1 MSILTANGLAKS
13 YGAQDVFWDVSLRI
27 GRGDKVALIGPNG
40 HGKSTLLQLLAGL
53 DTPTAGR
60 VHRARGLRIGWL
72 PQHPDLPGERTLYD
86 EMLTV
91 FADLQTQQAELRELE
106 RAMADPARREGVL
119 ARYGQAQTRFEMA
132 GGYTYESRIR
142 RVLGGLGFR
151 EEEHQLPISHLSGGQ
166 KTRALLARLLLEEP
180 DLLLLDEPTNYL
192 DLAALEWLEGYLVE
206 WPGSLVVVAHD
217 RYFLDRVVS
226 RVWELAFGRLEE
238 YPGNYSRYVELRA
251 ERMARRLTEY
261 QAQQEHIQ
269 KTEEFIRRYKAG
281 QRHREARGRQKRL
294 DRLERL
300 EQPRELRTMRLS
312 MPVAPRS
319 GDLVLATSKLVV
331 GHRTDDGDLRL
342 FSCPDL
348 DLRRGERAALIGPNA
363 SGKTTLIH
371 TILGHLP
378 PLAGEVRLGASLRVG
393 YLAQAVG
400 DDGLDSKRTI
410 LDEILDVEN
419 LPLEKAR
426 GFLGRFLFS
435 GDEVFKP
442 IGDLSGG
449 ERMRV
454 ALAKLTLTKPNFL
467 VLDEPTTHLDIAS
480 QEVLQEVL
488 SEFDGTILFVSH
500 DRYLIEAL
508 ATQVWA
514 IEGPALSRACPELV
528 LSPALSEVEGEVEG
542 QSRRV
547 EGGTLHV
554 HRGRYSEYIAEGAKR
569 EKSGERGEPALSK
582 VEGSRGL
589 SRAQSRDREEKRRG
603 EERLEKRER
612 ERQVRRRAEL
622 EDAIAGL
629 ENRLAA
635 LAGELTAASAAQDV
649 ARLTGLGTEYAQ
661 VEEELHRLVAEWEG
675 LGVG

>member
-1 MSILTANGLAKS
+1 MTILTANGLAKS
-13 YGAQDVFWDVSLRI
+13 YGAQDVFWDVSLQI

-40 HGKSTLLQLLAGL
+40 HGKSTLLRLLVGL

-60 VHRARGLRIGWL
+60 VHRARGLRIGYL
-72 PQHPDLPGERTLYD
+72 PQHPDLAGERTLYD

-91 FADLQTQQAELRELE
+91 FADLQAQQAELRELE
-106 RAMADPARREGVL
+106 RAMADPARREWTL
-119 ARYGQAQTRFEMA
+119 ARYDQVQTRFEMA

-151 EEEHQLPISHLSGGQ
+151 EEEHQRPISHLSGGQ

-192 DLAALEWLEGYLVE
+192 DLAALEWLEGYLIE

-238 YPGNYSRYVELRA
+238 YPGNYSRYVELQA
-251 ERMARRLTEY
+251 ERMARRLAEY

-300 EQPRELRTMRLS
+300 QRPRELRTMRLS
-312 MPVAPRS
+312 MQAASRS
-319 GDLVLATSKLVV
+319 GDLVLTSRELVV
-331 GHRTDDGDLRL
+331 GYHTDDGDLPL

-363 SGKTTLIH
+363 SGKTTLVR
-371 TILGHLP
+371 TILGQLP

-393 YLAQAVG
+393 YLPQAVG
-400 DDGLDSKRTI
+400 DDGLDPGGSLFKRTI

-454 ALAKLTLTKPNFL
+454 ALARLTLTRPNFL

-480 QEVLQEVL
+480 QEVLQEVIL
-488 SEFDGTILFVSH
+488 EFDGTILFVSH

-514 IEGPALSRACPELV
+514 IEGPALSP
-528 LSPALSEVEGEVEG
+528 VEGA
-542 QSRRV
+542 S
-547 EGGTLHV
+547 LHV
-554 HRGRYSEYIAEGAKR
+554 HRGRYSEYIAERADRR
-569 EKSGERGEPALSK
+569 EESGERGEP
-582 VEGSRGL
+582 RGP
-589 SRAQSRDREEKRRG
+589 EEKRRG
-603 EERLEKRER
+603 EERSEIRER
-612 ERQVRRRAEL
+612 ERRARRMAEL

-635 LAGELTAASAAQDV
+635 LAGDLTAASAAQDV
-649 ARLTGLGTEYAQ
+649 ARLTELGAEYVQ
-661 VEEELHRLVAEWEG
+661 VEEELRRLVAEWG
-675 LGVG
+675 DLGAG

>member
-1 MSILTANGLAKS
+1 MSILTANGLAKA
-13 YGAQDVFWDVSLRI
+13 YGAQDVFWDVSLQI

-60 VHRARGLRIGWL
+60 VHRARGLHIGWL

-91 FADLQTQQAELRELE
+91 FADLQAQQAELRDLE
-106 RAMADPARREGVL
+106 RAMADPARREGAL

-192 DLAALEWLEGYLVE
+192 DLAALEWLEGYLIE

-217 RYFLDRVVS
+217 RYFLDKVVS
-226 RVWELAFGRLEE
+226 RLWELAFGRLEE
-238 YPGNYSRYVELRA
+238 YAGNYSRYVELRA
-251 ERMARRLTEY
+251 RRMARRLAEY

-269 KTEEFIRRYKAG
+269 KTEEFIHRYKAG
-281 QRHREARGRQKRL
+281 QRHSEARGRQKRL

-300 EQPRELRTMRLS
+300 ERPRELRTMRLS

-319 GDLVLATSKLVV
+319 GDMVLATSELAV

-371 TILGHLP
+371 TVLGHLP
-378 PLAGEVRLGASLRVG
+378 PLAGKVRLGASLRIG
-393 YLAQAVG
+393 YLPQAVG

-480 QEVLQEVL
+480 QEVLQKVL

-514 IEGPALSRACPELV
+514 IEGPAPSRACPE
-528 LSPALSEVEGEVEG
+528 

-547 EGGTLHV
+547 ERGTLHV
-554 HRGRYSEYIAEGAKR
+554 HRGRYSEYIAEKAKR

-582 VEGSRGL
+582 VEGSEGL
-589 SRAQSRDREEKRRG
+589 SRAGSRDREEKRRR
-603 EERLEKRER
+603 EERSERRER
-612 ERQVRRRAEL
+612 EQQVRRRAEL

-635 LAGELTAASAAQDV
+635 LAGELTAASAVQDV

-661 VEEELHRLVAEWEG
+661 VEEELHRLVAEWED
-675 LGVG
+675 LGAG

>member
-1 MSILTANGLAKS
+1 MTILTANDLAKS
-13 YGAQDVFWDVSLRI
+13 YGAQDVFWDVSLQI
-27 GRGDKVALIGPNG
+27 SRGDKVALIGPNG
-40 HGKSTLLQLLAGL
+40 HGKSTLLRLLAGL

-72 PQHPDLPGERTLYD
+72 PQHPDLPGECTLYD

-91 FADLQTQQAELRELE
+91 FADLQAQQAELRELE
-106 RAMADPARREGVL
+106 QAMAGPAQREWTL
-119 ARYGQAQTRFEMA
+119 ARYGQVQTRFDMA

-142 RVLGGLGFR
+142 RVLGGLGFQ
-151 EEEHQLPISHLSGGQ
+151 EEEHQRPISHLSGGQ

-192 DLAALEWLEGYLVE
+192 DLDALEWLEGYLIE
-206 WPGSLVVVAHD
+206 WAGSLVVVAHD
-217 RYFLDRVVS
+217 RYFLDKVVS
-226 RVWELAFGRLEE
+226 RVWELAFGWLEE

-251 ERMARRLTEY
+251 ERMARRLAEY
-261 QAQQEHIQ
+261 QTQQEHIQ

-281 QRHREARGRQKRL
+281 QRHKEARGRQKRL
-294 DRLERL
+294 ERLERL
-300 EQPRELRTMRLS
+300 ERPRELRTMRLS
-312 MPVAPRS
+312 MPAASRS
-319 GDLVLATSKLVV
+319 GDLVLTTRELVV
-331 GHRTDDGDLRL
+331 GHHIGDGDLRL

-348 DLRRGERAALIGPNA
+348 DLRRGEGAALIGPNA
-363 SGKTTLIH
+363 SGKTTLVR
-371 TILGHLP
+371 TILGQLP
-378 PLAGEVRLGASLRVG
+378 PLVGEVRLGASLRVG

-400 DDGLDSKRTI
+400 EDGLDQKRTI

-442 IGDLSGG
+442 ISELSGG

-454 ALAKLTLTKPNFL
+454 ALAKLTLTRPNFL

-514 IEGPALSRACPELV
+514 IEGDS
-528 LSPALSEVEGEVEG
+528 
-542 QSRRV
+542 
-547 EGGTLHV
+547 LHV
-554 HRGRYSEYIAEGAKR
+554 HQGRYSEYIAERAR
-569 EKSGERGEPALSK
+569 RSGEGPE
-582 VEGSRGL
+582 E
-589 SRAQSRDREEKRRG
+589 RAESGGREEKRRR
-603 EERLEKRER
+603 EERSERRER
-612 ERQVRRRAEL
+612 ERRARRMVEL
-622 EDAIAGL
+622 EDAIAAL

-635 LAGELTAASAAQDV
+635 LAGDLTAASAAQDV
-649 ARLTGLGTEYAQ
+649 ARLTDLGTEYAQ
-661 VEEELHRLVAEWEG
+661 VEEKLRRLVAEWED
-675 LGVG
+675 LGAG

>member
-1 MSILTANGLAKS
+1 MSILTASDLAKS
-13 YGAQDVFWDVSLRI
+13 YGAQDVFWDVSLQI
-27 GRGDKVALIGPNG
+27 GWGDKVALIGPNG
-40 HGKSTLLQLLAGL
+40 HGKSTLLRLLAGL

-72 PQHPDLPGERTLYD
+72 PQHPDLPGEGTLYD

-91 FADLQTQQAELRELE
+91 FADLQAQQAELRELE
-106 RAMADPARREGVL
+106 RAMADPARREGAL

-151 EEEHQLPISHLSGGQ
+151 EEEHQFPILRLSGGQ

-192 DLAALEWLEGYLVE
+192 DLDALEWLEGYLIE
-206 WPGSLVVVAHD
+206 WLGSLVVVAHD
-217 RYFLDRVVS
+217 RYFLDKVVS

-269 KTEEFIRRYKAG
+269 RTEEFIRRYKAG
-281 QRHREARGRQKRL
+281 QRHREAHGRQKRL

-300 EQPRELRTMRLS
+300 ERPRELQTMRLS

-319 GDLVLATSKLVV
+319 GDMVLATSELVV

-342 FSCPDL
+342 CSCPDL

-363 SGKTTLIH
+363 SGKTTLVR

-393 YLAQAVG
+393 YLPQAVG
-400 DDGLDSKRTI
+400 DDGLDPKRTI

-514 IEGPALSRACPELV
+514 IEGPALSRACPE
-528 LSPALSEVEGEVEG
+528 
-542 QSRRV
+542 QSRGV

-554 HRGRYSEYIAEGAKR
+554 HRGKYSEYIAERAKR

-582 VEGSRGL
+582 IEG
-589 SRAQSRDREEKRRG
+589 SRDREEKRQG
-603 EERLEKRER
+603 EERLERRER
-612 ERQVRRRAEL
+612 ERRAQRMAEL

-661 VEEELHRLVAEWEG
+661 VEEELRRLVAEWED
-675 LGVG
+675 LGAG

>member
-13 YGAQDVFWDVSLRI
+13 YGDQDVFWNVSLQI

-40 HGKSTLLQLLAGL
+40 HGKSTLLQLLVGL

-60 VHRARGLRIGWL
+60 IHRARGLRIGYL
-72 PQHPDLPGERTLYD
+72 PQHPGLPGGHTLYD
-86 EMLTV
+86 EMLAV
-91 FADLQTQQAELRELE
+91 FTDLQAQQTELRELE
-106 RAMADPARREGVL
+106 RAMADPARREHVL
-119 ARYGQAQTRFEMA
+119 TRYGQVQTRFELD

-151 EEEHQLPISHLSGGQ
+151 EEEHQRPISHLSGGQ
-166 KTRALLARLLLEEP
+166 KTRALLSRLLLEKP

-192 DLAALEWLEGYLVE
+192 DLAALEWLEGYLIE

-217 RYFLDRVVS
+217 RYFLDKVVG
-226 RVWELAFGRLEE
+226 RVWELAFGQLEE

-251 ERMARRLTEY
+251 ERMARRLAEY
-261 QAQQEHIQ
+261 EAQQEHIQ

-281 QRHREARGRQKRL
+281 QRHKEARGRQKRL
-294 DRLERL
+294 DQLERL
-300 EQPRELRTMRLS
+300 ERPRELRTMRLS
-312 MPVAPRS
+312 MPTASRS
-319 GDLVLATSKLVV
+319 GDLVLTTNKLVV

-342 FSCPDL
+342 FTCPDL

-363 SGKTTLIH
+363 SGKTTLVH
-371 TILGHLP
+371 TILEQLP

-400 DDGLDSKRTI
+400 DDGLDPKRTI

-442 IGDLSGG
+442 IGHLSGG

-454 ALAKLTLTKPNFL
+454 ALAKLTLTRPNFL

-480 QEVLQEVL
+480 QEMLQEVL

-514 IEGPALSRACPELV
+514 IEGKLLY
-528 LSPALSEVEGEVEG
+528 
-542 QSRRV
+542 
-547 EGGTLHV
+547 V
-554 HRGRYSEYIAEGAKR
+554 HQGRYSEYIAERAKR
-569 EKSGERGEPALSK
+569 AAGESEEREEPKS
-582 VEGSRGL
+582 L
-589 SRAQSRDREEKRRG
+589 SRAGSREREEKQR
-603 EERLEKRER
+603 EEHSERRER
-612 ERQVRRRAEL
+612 ERRARRTTEL
-622 EDAIAGL
+622 EDAIAVL

-635 LAGELTAASAAQDV
+635 LAGDLTAASAAQDV
-649 ARLTGLGTEYAQ
+649 ARLTELGTEYSQ
-661 VEEELHRLVAEWEG
+661 VEEELRRLVTEWED
-675 LGVG
+675 LGAR

>member
-1 MSILTANGLAKS
+1 MSILTASDLAKS
-13 YGAQDVFWDVSLRI
+13 YGAQDVFWDVSLQI

-40 HGKSTLLQLLAGL
+40 HGKSTLLRLLAGL

-60 VHRARGLRIGWL
+60 VHQARGLRIGWL
-72 PQHPDLPGERTLYD
+72 PQHPDLPGERSLYE

-91 FADLQTQQAELRELE
+91 FADLQAQQAELRELE
-106 RAMADPARREGVL
+106 RAMADPARREDAL

-151 EEEHQLPISHLSGGQ
+151 EEEHQFPISRLSGGQ
-166 KTRALLARLLLEEP
+166 KTRALLARLLLEGP

-192 DLAALEWLEGYLVE
+192 DLSALEWLEGYLIE

-217 RYFLDRVVS
+217 RYFLDKVVS

-238 YPGNYSRYVELRA
+238 YPGNYSRYVELRS

-281 QRHREARGRQKRL
+281 QRHKEARGRQKRL

-300 EQPRELRTMRLS
+300 ERPRELQTMRLS

-319 GDLVLATSKLVV
+319 GDLVLTTSELVV
-331 GHRTDDGDLRL
+331 GHHTDDGDLRL

-348 DLRRGERAALIGPNA
+348 NLRRGERAALIGPNA
-363 SGKTTLIH
+363 SGKTTFIRI
-371 TILGHLP
+371 ILGQLP
-378 PLAGEVRLGASLRVG
+378 PLAGEVRLGASLRIG

-400 DDGLDSKRTI
+400 ANGLDSKRAI

-514 IEGPALSRACPELV
+514 IEGPALSRACLEQ
-528 LSPALSEVEGEVEG
+528 G
-542 QSRRV
+542 RRV

-554 HRGRYSEYIAEGAKR
+554 HRGRYSEYIAEKARR

-582 VEGSRGL
+582 VEGSR
-589 SRAQSRDREEKRRG
+589 DREEKRRS
-603 EERLEKRER
+603 EERSERRER

-661 VEEELHRLVAEWEG
+661 VEEELHRLVAQWED
-675 LGVG
+675 LGAG

>member
-1 MSILTANGLAKS
+1 MSLLTANGLAKS
-13 YGAQDVFWDVSLRI
+13 YGAQDVFWDVSLQI

-40 HGKSTLLQLLAGL
+40 HGKSTLLRLLAGL

-60 VHRARGLRIGWL
+60 VHRARGLHIGWL
-72 PQHPDLPGERTLYD
+72 PQHPDLSGERSLYG

-91 FADLQTQQAELRELE
+91 FADLQAQQAKLRELE
-106 RAMADPARREGVL
+106 QAMADPARRERVL
-119 ARYGQAQTRFEMA
+119 ARYGQAQVRFEMA
-132 GGYTYESRIR
+132 GGYTYESHIR

-151 EEEHQLPISHLSGGQ
+151 EEEHQRPISHLSGGQ

-192 DLAALEWLEGYLVE
+192 DLSALEWLEGYLVE

-226 RVWELAFGRLEE
+226 RVWELASGRLEK
-238 YPGNYSRYVELRA
+238 YPGNYSQYVELRA
-251 ERMARRLTEY
+251 ERIARRLAEY

-269 KTEEFIRRYKAG
+269 KTEDFIRRYKAG
-281 QRHREARGRQKRL
+281 QRHKEARGRQKRL

-300 EQPRELRTMRLS
+300 ERPRELRTMRLS
-312 MPVAPRS
+312 VQPASRS
-319 GDLVLATSKLVV
+319 GDLVLATSQLV
-331 GHRTDDGDLRL
+331 GGYHTDDGDLRL
-342 FSCPDL
+342 CSCPDL

-363 SGKTTLIH
+363 SGKTTLVR
-371 TILGHLP
+371 TILGQLS

-400 DDGLDSKRTI
+400 DDGLDPERTI
-410 LDEILDVEN
+410 LDEILDVED
-419 LPLEKAR
+419 LPLEEAR
-426 GFLGRFLFS
+426 GLLGRFLFS
-435 GDEVFKP
+435 GDEVFKR

-454 ALAKLTLTKPNFL
+454 ALAKLTLTRPNFL

-480 QEVLQEVL
+480 QEVLQEVV

-514 IEGPALSRACPELV
+514 IEGPAV
-528 LSPALSEVEGEVEG
+528 LSPVEGPVPSSVEG
-542 QSRRV
+542 PVLSRTRPEQSRGG

-554 HRGRYSEYIAEGAKR
+554 YRGRYSEYIAERAKR
-569 EKSGERGEPALSK
+569 EELGGKEPRSRQIRGPAAERS
-582 VEGSRGL
+582 
-589 SRAQSRDREEKRRG
+589 
-603 EERLEKRER
+603 ERRER
-612 ERQVRRRAEL
+612 ERRARRMAEL
-622 EDAIAGL
+622 EDAIVGL

-635 LAGELTAASAAQDV
+635 LTGDLTAASAAQDV
-649 ARLTGLGTEYAQ
+649 ARLTELGTEYAQ
-661 VEEELHRLVAEWEG
+661 VEEELRCLVDEWED
-675 LGVG
+675 LGASDGE

>member
-1 MSILTANGLAKS
+1 
-13 YGAQDVFWDVSLRI
+13 
-27 GRGDKVALIGPNG
+27 
-40 HGKSTLLQLLAGL
+40 
-53 DTPTAGR
+53 
-60 VHRARGLRIGWL
+60 
-72 PQHPDLPGERTLYD
+72 
-86 EMLTV
+86 
-91 FADLQTQQAELRELE
+91 
-106 RAMADPARREGVL
+106 
-119 ARYGQAQTRFEMA
+119 
-132 GGYTYESRIR
+132 
-142 RVLGGLGFR
+142 
-151 EEEHQLPISHLSGGQ
+151 
-166 KTRALLARLLLEEP
+166 
-180 DLLLLDEPTNYL
+180 
-192 DLAALEWLEGYLVE
+192 
-206 WPGSLVVVAHD
+206 
-217 RYFLDRVVS
+217 
-226 RVWELAFGRLEE
+226 
-238 YPGNYSRYVELRA
+238 
-251 ERMARRLTEY
+251 
-261 QAQQEHIQ
+261 
-269 KTEEFIRRYKAG
+269 
-281 QRHREARGRQKRL
+281 
-294 DRLERL
+294 
-300 EQPRELRTMRLS
+300 

-319 GDLVLATSKLVV
+319 GDMVLATSELVV

-342 FSCPDL
+342 CSCPDL

-363 SGKTTLIH
+363 SGKTTLVR

-393 YLAQAVG
+393 YLPQAVG
-400 DDGLDSKRTI
+400 DDGLDPKRTI

-435 GDEVFKP
+435 GDEVFKLT
-442 IGDLSGG
+442 GDLSGG

-514 IEGPALSRACPELV
+514 IEGPALSRACPE
-528 LSPALSEVEGEVEG
+528 
-542 QSRRV
+542 QSRGV

-554 HRGRYSEYIAEGAKR
+554 HRGKYSEYIAERAKR

-582 VEGSRGL
+582 IEG
-589 SRAQSRDREEKRRG
+589 SRDREEKRQG
-603 EERLEKRER
+603 EERLERRER
-612 ERQVRRRAEL
+612 ERRAQRMAEL

-661 VEEELHRLVAEWEG
+661 VEEELRRLVAEWEY
-675 LGVG
+675 LGAG

>member
-1 MSILTANGLAKS
+1 
-13 YGAQDVFWDVSLRI
+13 
-27 GRGDKVALIGPNG
+27 
-40 HGKSTLLQLLAGL
+40 
-53 DTPTAGR
+53 
-60 VHRARGLRIGWL
+60 
-72 PQHPDLPGERTLYD
+72 
-86 EMLTV
+86 MLTV
-91 FADLQTQQAELRELE
+91 FADLQAQQAELRDLE
-106 RAMADPARREGVL
+106 RAMADPAQREGAL

-151 EEEHQLPISHLSGGQ
+151 GEEHQYPISHLSGGQ

-192 DLAALEWLEGYLVE
+192 DLAALEWLEGYLIE

-217 RYFLDRVVS
+217 RYFLNRVVR

-300 EQPRELRTMRLS
+300 ERPRELRTMRLS
-312 MPVAPRS
+312 MQAASRS
-319 GDLVLATSKLVV
+319 GDMVLATSELVI
-331 GHRTDDGDLRL
+331 GHRTDDGVLCL
-342 FSCPDL
+342 CSCPDL

-363 SGKTTLIH
+363 SGKTTLIR
-371 TILGHLP
+371 TILGQLP

-426 GFLGRFLFS
+426 SFLGRFLFT
-435 GDEVFKP
+435 GDEAFKG

-454 ALAKLTLTKPNFL
+454 ALAKLTLARPNFL

-528 LSPALSEVEGEVEG
+528 LSPALSKVEGEVEG
-542 QSRRV
+542 HSRRV

-554 HRGRYSEYIAEGAKR
+554 HRGKYSEYVAEKAKR

-589 SRAQSRDREEKRRG
+589 SRAQSRDREEKRRS
-603 EERLEKRER
+603 EERSERRER
-612 ERQVRRRAEL
+612 ERRARRMAEL

-635 LAGELTAASAAQDV
+635 LAGDLTAASVAQDV

-661 VEEELHRLVAEWEG
+661 VEEELRRLVTEWEN
-675 LGVG
+675 LGTG

>member
-1 MSILTANGLAKS
+1 MSLLTADSLAKS
-13 YGAQDVFWDVSLRI
+13 YGAQDVFWDVSLQI
-27 GRGDKVALIGPNG
+27 SRGDKVALIGPNG

-60 VHRARGLRIGWL
+60 VHQARGLRIGYL

-86 EMLTV
+86 EMLAV
-91 FADLQTQQAELRELE
+91 FADLQAQQAELRELE
-106 RAMADPARREGVL
+106 QAMADPARREGAL

-151 EEEHQLPISHLSGGQ
+151 EEEHQRPISHLSGGQ

-192 DLAALEWLEGYLVE
+192 DLAALEWLEGYLIE

-226 RVWELAFGRLEE
+226 QVWELAFGQLEE
-238 YPGNYSRYVELRA
+238 YPGNYSRYVELQA
-251 ERMARRLTEY
+251 ERLARRLAEY

-269 KTEEFIRRYKAG
+269 KTVEFIRRYKAG
-281 QRHREARGRQKRL
+281 QRYREARGRQKRL

-300 EQPRELRTMRLS
+300 ERPRERRAMKLS
-312 MPVAPRS
+312 MQAASRS
-319 GDLVLATSKLVV
+319 GDLVLATNELVV
-331 GHRTDDGDLRL
+331 GYHADNGDLHL
-342 FSCPDL
+342 CSCPDL
-348 DLRRGERAALIGPNA
+348 DLRRGERAALIGPNG
-363 SGKTTLIH
+363 SGKTTLVR
-371 TILGHLP
+371 TLLGQLP
-378 PLAGEVRLGASLRVG
+378 PLAGEARLGASLRVG

-400 DDGLDSKRTI
+400 DDGLDPERTI
-410 LDEILDVEN
+410 LDEILEMEN

-435 GDEVFKP
+435 GDEAFKR
-442 IGDLSGG
+442 IGALSGG

-454 ALAKLTLTKPNFL
+454 ALARLTLSRPNFL

-514 IEGPALSRACPELV
+514 IEG
-528 LSPALSEVEGEVEG
+528 
-542 QSRRV
+542 QS
-547 EGGTLHV
+547 LHV
-554 HRGRYSEYIAEGAKR
+554 HRGRYSEYIAERARREEPGER
-569 EKSGERGEPALSK
+569 EKPR
-582 VEGSRGL
+582 EG
-589 SRAQSRDREEKRRG
+589 EEKKRD
-603 EERLEKRER
+603 EERSEKRER
-612 ERQVRRRAEL
+612 ERRARRLAEL
-622 EDAIAGL
+622 EDAIAVL

-635 LAGELTAASAAQDV
+635 LAGDLTAASAAQDV
-649 ARLTGLGTEYAQ
+649 ARLTELGTEYAQ
-661 VEEELHRLVAEWEG
+661 VEGELRRLVAEWEA
-675 LGVG
+675 LGAG

>member
-1 MSILTANGLAKS
+1 MSLLTANSLAKS
-13 YGAQDVFWDVSLRI
+13 YGAQDVFWDVSLQI
-27 GRGDKVALIGPNG
+27 SRGDKVALIGPNG

-72 PQHPDLPGERTLYD
+72 PQHPGLPGERPLYD
-86 EMLTV
+86 EMLAV
-91 FADLQTQQAELRELE
+91 FADLQAQQAELRELE
-106 RAMADPARREGVL
+106 QAMADPARREGAL
-119 ARYGQAQTRFEMA
+119 ARYGQAQTHFEMA

-151 EEEHQLPISHLSGGQ
+151 EEEHQRPISHLSGGQ

-192 DLAALEWLEGYLVE
+192 DLAALEWLEGYLIE

-226 RVWELAFGRLEE
+226 RVWELAFGQLEE
-238 YPGNYSRYVELRA
+238 YPGNYSRYAGLQA
-251 ERMARRLTEY
+251 ERLARRLAEY

-269 KTEEFIRRYKAG
+269 KTVEFIRRYKAG
-281 QRHREARGRQKRL
+281 QRYREARGRQKRL

-300 EQPRELRTMRLS
+300 ERPRERRTMRLS
-312 MPVAPRS
+312 MQAASRS
-319 GDLVLATSKLVV
+319 GDLVLATNELVV
-331 GHRTDDGDLRL
+331 GYHADNGDLRL
-342 FSCPDL
+342 CSCPDL
-348 DLRRGERAALIGPNA
+348 DLRRGERAALIGPNG
-363 SGKTTLIH
+363 SGKTTLVR
-371 TILGHLP
+371 TLLGQLP
-378 PLAGEVRLGASLRVG
+378 PLAGEARLGASLRVG

-400 DDGLDSKRTI
+400 DDGLDPERTI
-410 LDEILDVEN
+410 LDEILEIEN

-435 GDEVFKP
+435 GDEAFKR
-442 IGDLSGG
+442 IGALSGG

-454 ALAKLTLTKPNFL
+454 ALARLTLTKPNFL

-514 IEGPALSRACPELV
+514 IEG
-528 LSPALSEVEGEVEG
+528 
-542 QSRRV
+542 QS
-547 EGGTLHV
+547 LHV
-554 HRGRYSEYIAEGAKR
+554 QRGRYSEYIAERAKR
-569 EKSGERGEPALSK
+569 EEPGEREEP
-582 VEGSRGL
+582 GSL
-589 SRAQSRDREEKRRG
+589 SRAESREREEKKRD
-603 EERLEKRER
+603 EERSEKRER
-612 ERQVRRRAEL
+612 ERRARRLAEL
-622 EDAIAGL
+622 EGAITVL

-635 LAGELTAASAAQDV
+635 LAGDLTAASAAQDV
-649 ARLTGLGTEYAQ
+649 ARLTELGTEYAQ
-661 VEEELHRLVAEWEG
+661 VEGELRRLVAEWEA
-675 LGVG
+675 LGAG

>member
-1 MSILTANGLAKS
+1 MSILTASDLAKS
-13 YGAQDVFWDVSLRI
+13 YGAQDVFWDVSLQI

-40 HGKSTLLQLLAGL
+40 HGKSTLLRLLAGL

-91 FADLQTQQAELRELE
+91 FADLQAQQAELRELE
-106 RAMADPARREGVL
+106 RAMADPARREGAL
-119 ARYGQAQTRFEMA
+119 ARYGQVQARFEMA

-192 DLAALEWLEGYLVE
+192 DLAALEWLEGYLIE

-261 QAQQEHIQ
+261 QTQQEHIQ

-300 EQPRELRTMRLS
+300 ERPHELRTMRLS
-312 MPVAPRS
+312 MQAASRS
-319 GDLVLATSKLVV
+319 GDLVLATSELVV
-331 GHRTDDGDLRL
+331 GHRTDDGDLPL

-363 SGKTTLIH
+363 SGKTTLIL
-371 TILGHLP
+371 TILGQLP

-393 YLAQAVG
+393 YLAQAVS
-400 DDGLDSKRTI
+400 DDGLDPKRTV

-454 ALAKLTLTKPNFL
+454 ALAKLTLARPNFL

-514 IEGPALSRACPELV
+514 IEGPALSRAGPELV
-528 LSPALSEVEGEVEG
+528 LSPALNKVEG
-542 QSRRV
+542 QSRRL
-547 EGGTLHV
+547 ERGALHV
-554 HRGRYSEYIAEGAKR
+554 HRGRYSEYIAERVKR
-569 EKSGERGEPALSK
+569 EETGERGEPALSK
-582 VEGSRGL
+582 VEGPRG
-589 SRAQSRDREEKRRG
+589 REEKRRS
-603 EERLEKRER
+603 EERSERQQRER
-612 ERQVRRRAEL
+612 RARRMAEL
-622 EDAIAGL
+622 EDAIAVL

-635 LAGELTAASAAQDV
+635 LAGDLTAASAAQDV
-649 ARLTGLGTEYAQ
+649 ARLTELGAEYAQ
-661 VEEELHRLVAEWEG
+661 VEEELRRLVAEWED
-675 LGVG
+675 LGTG

>member
-1 MSILTANGLAKS
+1 MSILTAHSLAKS
-13 YGAQDVFWDVSLRI
+13 YGAQDVFWDVSLQI

-40 HGKSTLLQLLAGL
+40 HGKSTLLQLLARL

-60 VHRARGLRIGWL
+60 VHQARGLRIGWL
-72 PQHPDLPGERTLYD
+72 PQHPDLPGEGSLYD

-91 FADLQTQQAELRELE
+91 FADLQAQQAELRELE
-106 RAMADPARREGVL
+106 RDMADPARREGAL
-119 ARYGQAQTRFEMA
+119 ARYGQAQIRFEMA

-151 EEEHQLPISHLSGGQ
+151 GEEHQLPVSHLSGGQ
-166 KTRALLARLLLEEP
+166 KTRALLARLLLEGP

-192 DLAALEWLEGYLVE
+192 DLAALEWLEGYLIE

-217 RYFLDRVVS
+217 RYFLDKVVS
-226 RVWELAFGRLEE
+226 WVWELAFGRLEE

-281 QRHREARGRQKRL
+281 QRHKEARGRQKRL

-300 EQPRELRTMRLS
+300 ERPRELRTMRLS

-319 GDLVLATSKLVV
+319 GDLVLTTSKLVV
-331 GHRTDDGDLRL
+331 GHRTDDGELRL

-371 TILGHLP
+371 TILGRLP

-514 IEGPALSRACPELV
+514 IEG
-528 LSPALSEVEGEVEG
+528 
-542 QSRRV
+542 
-547 EGGTLHV
+547 GTLHV
-554 HRGRYSEYIAEGAKR
+554 HRGRYSEYVAERAKR
-569 EKSGERGEPALSK
+569 EKSEESGEPALSK
-582 VEGSRGL
+582 VEG
-589 SRAQSRDREEKRRG
+589 ARDGEEKRRS
-603 EERLEKRER
+603 EERSERRER
-612 ERQVRRRAEL
+612 EQQVRRRAEL

-661 VEEELHRLVAEWEG
+661 VEEELRCLVAEWED
-675 LGVG
+675 LGAG

>member
-1 MSILTANGLAKS
+1 MSILTASDLAKS
-13 YGAQDVFWDVSLRI
+13 YGAQDVFWDVSLQI

-40 HGKSTLLQLLAGL
+40 HGKSTLLRLLAGL

-60 VHRARGLRIGWL
+60 VHRARELRIGWL
-72 PQHPDLPGERTLYD
+72 PQHPDLPGEGTLYD

-91 FADLQTQQAELRELE
+91 FADLQAQQAELRELE
-106 RAMADPARREGVL
+106 RVMADPARREGAL
-119 ARYGQAQTRFEMA
+119 ARYGQAQIRFEMA

-151 EEEHQLPISHLSGGQ
+151 QEEHQLPISHLSGGQ
-166 KTRALLARLLLEEP
+166 KTRALLARLLLEGP

-192 DLAALEWLEGYLVE
+192 DLAALEWLEGYLIE

-217 RYFLDRVVS
+217 RYFLDKVVS

-300 EQPRELRTMRLS
+300 ERPRELRTMRLS

-319 GDLVLATSKLVV
+319 GDMVLTTSKLVV
-331 GHRTDDGDLRL
+331 GHRTDDGELCL

-488 SEFDGTILFVSH
+488 SEFEGTILFVSH

-514 IEGPALSRACPELV
+514 IEG
-528 LSPALSEVEGEVEG
+528 
-542 QSRRV
+542 
-547 EGGTLHV
+547 GTLHV
-554 HRGRYSEYIAEGAKR
+554 HRGRYSEYIAERARRSGEAP
-569 EKSGERGEPALSK
+569 GERGEPKSK
-582 VEGSRGL
+582 
-589 SRAQSRDREEKRRG
+589 EEKRRG
-603 EERLEKRER
+603 EERLERRER
-612 ERQVRRRAEL
+612 ERRVRRRAEL

-661 VEEELHRLVAEWEG
+661 VEEELRRLVAEWED
-675 LGVG
+675 LGAG

>member
-13 YGAQDVFWDVSLRI
+13 YGAQDVFWDVSLQI

-40 HGKSTLLQLLAGL
+40 HGKSTLLRLLAGL

-60 VHRARGLRIGWL
+60 VRRARGLRIGWL

-91 FADLQTQQAELRELE
+91 FADLQAQQAELRELE
-106 RAMADPARREGVL
+106 RAMADPARREGAL

-151 EEEHQLPISHLSGGQ
+151 EEEYQLPISHLSGGQ
-166 KTRALLARLLLEEP
+166 KTRALLARLLLEGP

-192 DLAALEWLEGYLVE
+192 DLAALEWLEGYLIE

-226 RVWELAFGRLEE
+226 RVWELAFGWLEE

-300 EQPRELRTMRLS
+300 ERPRELRTMRLS

-319 GDLVLATSKLVV
+319 GDMVLATSELAV
-331 GHRTDDGDLRL
+331 GHCTDDGDLRL
-342 FSCPDL
+342 CSCPDL

-371 TILGHLP
+371 TILGQLP

-393 YLAQAVG
+393 YLAQALG
-400 DDGLDSKRTI
+400 DDGLDSKRTV
-410 LDEILDVEN
+410 LDEILRVEN
-419 LPLEKAR
+419 LPLEKVR
-426 GFLGRFLFS
+426 GFLGRFLFR
-435 GDEVFKP
+435 
-442 IGDLSGG
+442 

-508 ATQVWA
+508 TTQVWA
-514 IEGPALSRACPELV
+514 IEGPALNRACPE
-528 LSPALSEVEGEVEG
+528 SH
-542 QSRRV
+542 RRV

-554 HRGRYSEYIAEGAKR
+554 HRGRYSEYIAERARR

-582 VEGSRGL
+582 VEGSR
-589 SRAQSRDREEKRRG
+589 DREEKRRS
-603 EERLEKRER
+603 EERSERRER
-612 ERQVRRRAEL
+612 ERRTQRMAEL

-635 LAGELTAASAAQDV
+635 LDGELTAASAAQDV

-661 VEEELHRLVAEWEG
+661 VEEELRRLVAEWED
-675 LGVG
+675 LGAG

>member
-1 MSILTANGLAKS
+1 MSILTASGLAKS
-13 YGAQDVFWDVSLRI
+13 YGAQDVFWDVSLQI
-27 GRGDKVALIGPNG
+27 SRGDKVALIGPNG

-72 PQHPDLPGERTLYD
+72 PQYPDLPGERTLYD
-86 EMLTV
+86 EMLAV
-91 FADLQTQQAELRELE
+91 FADLQAQQAGLRELE
-106 RAMADPARREGVL
+106 QAMADPARREGAL
-119 ARYGQAQTRFEMA
+119 ARYGQAQTCFEMA

-151 EEEHQLPISHLSGGQ
+151 EEEHQRPISHLSGGQ

-180 DLLLLDEPTNYL
+180 DLFLLDEPTNYL
-192 DLAALEWLEGYLVE
+192 DLAALEWLEGYLIE

-226 RVWELAFGRLEE
+226 QVWELAFGRLEE
-238 YPGNYSRYVELRA
+238 YPGNYSHYVELRA
-251 ERMARRLTEY
+251 ERMARRLAEY

-281 QRHREARGRQKRL
+281 QRYREARGRQKRL

-300 EQPRELRTMRLS
+300 ERPRERRTMRLS
-312 MPVAPRS
+312 MQAASRS
-319 GDLVLATSKLVV
+319 GDLVLATSELEV
-331 GHRTDDGDLRL
+331 GYRADDGDLRL
-342 FSCPDL
+342 CSCPDL
-348 DLRRGERAALIGPNA
+348 DLRRGERAALIGPNG
-363 SGKTTLIH
+363 SGKTTLVR
-371 TILGHLP
+371 TVLGQLP

-400 DDGLDSKRTI
+400 DDGLDPERTV

-435 GDEVFKP
+435 GDEVFKR

-454 ALAKLTLTKPNFL
+454 ALARLTLTRPNFL

-480 QEVLQEVL
+480 QEVLQGVL

-514 IEGPALSRACPELV
+514 IEGES
-528 LSPALSEVEGEVEG
+528 
-542 QSRRV
+542 
-547 EGGTLHV
+547 LHV
-554 HRGRYSEYIAEGAKR
+554 HRGKYSEYIVERAGR
-569 EKSGERGEPALSK
+569 EELEERER
-582 VEGSRGL
+582 SRE
-589 SRAQSRDREEKRRG
+589 REEKKRD
-603 EERLEKRER
+603 EERSEKRER
-612 ERQVRRRAEL
+612 ERRARRLAEL

-635 LAGELTAASAAQDV
+635 LAGDLTAASAAQDV
-649 ARLTGLGTEYAQ
+649 ARLTELGNEYAQ
-661 VEEELHRLVAEWEG
+661 VEGELRRLVAEWEA
-675 LGVG
+675 LGAG

>member
-1 MSILTANGLAKS
+1 MSLLTANSLAKS
-13 YGAQDVFWDVSLRI
+13 YGAQDVFWDVSLQI
-27 GRGDKVALIGPNG
+27 SRGDKVALIGPNG

-72 PQHPDLPGERTLYD
+72 PQHPDLPGERPLYD
-86 EMLTV
+86 EMLAV
-91 FADLQTQQAELRELE
+91 FADLQAQQAELRELE
-106 RAMADPARREGVL
+106 QAMADPARREGAL
-119 ARYGQAQTRFEMA
+119 ARYGQAQTHFEMA

-151 EEEHQLPISHLSGGQ
+151 EEEHQRPISHLSGGQ

-192 DLAALEWLEGYLVE
+192 DLAALEWLEGYLIE

-226 RVWELAFGRLEE
+226 RVWELAFGQLEE
-238 YPGNYSRYVELRA
+238 YPGNYSRYAGLQA
-251 ERMARRLTEY
+251 ERLARRLAEY

-269 KTEEFIRRYKAG
+269 KTVEFIRRYKAG
-281 QRHREARGRQKRL
+281 QRYREARGRQKRL

-300 EQPRELRTMRLS
+300 ERPRERRTMRLS
-312 MPVAPRS
+312 MQAASRS
-319 GDLVLATSKLVV
+319 GDLVLATNELVV
-331 GHRTDDGDLRL
+331 GYHADNGDLRL
-342 FSCPDL
+342 CSCPDL
-348 DLRRGERAALIGPNA
+348 DLRRGERAALIGPNG
-363 SGKTTLIH
+363 SGKTTLVR
-371 TILGHLP
+371 TLLGQLP
-378 PLAGEVRLGASLRVG
+378 PLAGEARLGASLRVG

-400 DDGLDSKRTI
+400 DDGLDPERTI
-410 LDEILDVEN
+410 LDEILEIEN

-435 GDEVFKP
+435 GDEAFKR
-442 IGDLSGG
+442 IGALSGG

-454 ALAKLTLTKPNFL
+454 ALARLTLTRPNFL

-514 IEGPALSRACPELV
+514 IEG
-528 LSPALSEVEGEVEG
+528 
-542 QSRRV
+542 QS
-547 EGGTLHV
+547 LHV
-554 HRGRYSEYIAEGAKR
+554 QRGRYSEYIAERAKR
-569 EKSGERGEPALSK
+569 EEPGEREEP
-582 VEGSRGL
+582 GSL
-589 SRAQSRDREEKRRG
+589 SRAESREREEKKRD
-603 EERLEKRER
+603 EERSEKRER
-612 ERQVRRRAEL
+612 ERRARRLAEL
-622 EDAIAGL
+622 EGAIAVL

-635 LAGELTAASAAQDV
+635 LAGDLTAASAAQDV
-649 ARLTGLGTEYAQ
+649 ARLTELGTEYAQ
-661 VEEELHRLVAEWEG
+661 VEGELRRLVAEWEA
-675 LGVG
+675 LGAG